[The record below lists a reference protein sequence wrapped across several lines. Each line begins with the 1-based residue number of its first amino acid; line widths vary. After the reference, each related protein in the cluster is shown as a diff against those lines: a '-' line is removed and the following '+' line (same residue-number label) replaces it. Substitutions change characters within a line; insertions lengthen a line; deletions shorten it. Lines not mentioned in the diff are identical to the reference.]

1 MTFLNLKELTDCI
14 ENGLKV
20 KFKVKVIPSS
30 KVNLIEFC
38 DEFVKIKI
46 KEKAIEGK
54 ANKALV
60 NFLSDELK
68 ISKSKIKIINGEK
81 SSIKTIG
88 INL

>member
-1 MTFLNLKELTDCI
+1 MTFLNLKELTYCI
-14 ENGLKV
+14 ENGSKV